1 MFRFVEAYVGEYA
14 SGKSENAIN
23 RAIELKKMTKDKVT
37 LVDLDTVEPFY
48 TLRPLK
54 KKLKEQ
60 YDIDVVTWET
70 SETMGLGEAGS
81 IIKPEMRWVLRR
93 EGNIILDIGYGVH
106 GAKILNL
113 IEGAHESEELKIF
126 VVINTCRPITG
137 TVEDIV
143 EYVQTLGRIDG
154 MVNNTNLGDDTTKEV
169 IIEGEKILE
178 EAAKILG
185 IPIIYNAVAGNIIN
199 ILGNDDLKYPVK
211 EIRRYMPDSMW

>member
-23 RAIELKKMTKDKVT
+23 RAIEIKRITNEKVT

-48 TLRPLK
+48 TLRSLK

-93 EGNIILDIGYGVH
+93 EGNIVLDIGYGVH

-113 IEGAHESEELKIF
+113 IEGANESEELKIF
-126 VVINTCRPITG
+126 AVINTCRPITG
-137 TVEDIV
+137 TVQDIV
-143 EYVQTLGRIDG
+143 EYVQSLGRIDG
-154 MVNNTNLGDDTTKEV
+154 IVNNTNLGDDTTKEV
-169 IIEGEKILE
+169 IIEGEKIIE
-178 EAAKILG
+178 ETSKILG
-185 IPIIYNAVAGNIIN
+185 IPIIYNAVNGEIIN
-199 ILGNDDLKYPVK
+199 TLGSDDLKYPVK
-211 EIRRYMPDSMW
+211 EIKRFMPDSMW